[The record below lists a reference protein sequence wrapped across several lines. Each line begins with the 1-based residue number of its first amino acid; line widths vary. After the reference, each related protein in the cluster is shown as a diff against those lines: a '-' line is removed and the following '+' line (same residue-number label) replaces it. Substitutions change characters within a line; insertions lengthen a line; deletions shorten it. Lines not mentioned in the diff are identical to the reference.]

1 MGGAHAQHLKP
12 VRMAADVVE
21 SEAGIQRVGRGPEAD
36 AVGEQPVDHRLDVL
50 GGEGLAEFGVAH
62 AAARAERQLALLDV
76 EACPRKEIVVPG
88 VIVVQVRQ
96 DDVLDQ
102 PGLDADPVEPVLS
115 GPHDRPAALRGHAPV
130 EARIDHDRSSAAADH
145 PDEVVDRHRA
155 VVDVPADEVL
165 TRRPVMIRVLDRV
178 DLVGGRI
185 HWGRF
190 PSGGRQCRLRPTG
203 HRRRRPIETAPRPT
217 RCQRRAAGAGRAART
232 PDPDAAEVAS
242 EVAAKPAALRAETRG
257 STPCGRR
264 NALAGSLPGGATGA
278 GRGRFRDARGRE
290 GSMHIGARLDE
301 HAHASPR
308 SGGASPVRAA
318 LVALTAVAVLG
329 ATAAAVRAPA
339 AAIDPDLARVMR
351 FMALMKG
358 GFALAA
364 FAACLWRLARPAAA
378 WRTAVYVVGPPLM
391 AGGAIGL
398 WALLSPALA
407 AGALHLGLLAVLA
420 AALTDADFLP
430 DLMRRPRRLL

>member
-1 MGGAHAQHLKP
+1 
-12 VRMAADVVE
+12 
-21 SEAGIQRVGRGPEAD
+21 
-36 AVGEQPVDHRLDVL
+36 
-50 GGEGLAEFGVAH
+50 
-62 AAARAERQLALLDV
+62 
-76 EACPRKEIVVPG
+76 
-88 VIVVQVRQ
+88 
-96 DDVLDQ
+96 
-102 PGLDADPVEPVLS
+102 
-115 GPHDRPAALRGHAPV
+115 
-130 EARIDHDRSSAAADH
+130 
-145 PDEVVDRHRA
+145 
-155 VVDVPADEVL
+155 
-165 TRRPVMIRVLDRV
+165 
-178 DLVGGRI
+178 
-185 HWGRF
+185 
-190 PSGGRQCRLRPTG
+190 
-203 HRRRRPIETAPRPT
+203 
-217 RCQRRAAGAGRAART
+217 
-232 PDPDAAEVAS
+232 
-242 EVAAKPAALRAETRG
+242 
-257 STPCGRR
+257 
-264 NALAGSLPGGATGA
+264 
-278 GRGRFRDARGRE
+278 
-290 GSMHIGARLDE
+290 MHIGARLDE